1 MSLPEPGSCFET
13 DAYALAQAWDLGFV
27 EPERGLDAANAVV
40 ARSEPRIAL
49 LSRAYEAVC
58 LAAVRSRD
66 VATRVK
72 VDAAVAEL
80 AAAGWARAQR
90 LADVAL
96 ALIEF
101 QSPLRTHLM
110 YDRLRAHGDAAADPR
125 PPAER
130 FWTET
135 ALGNILVQFKRY
147 DEALAVAQRAD
158 ALAQAAGLVFM
169 QARSA
174 QTLIFLL
181 LSAGD
186 VDSAAA
192 LLPRVLGEAVRTDL
206 RPVGMFYNLLLT
218 HVLVGR
224 SAAAAELIERHDW
237 LLEPA
242 RLEQRPALR
251 CVIALVRS
259 QCGAPQAALAL
270 LGEQPPWAE
279 NDNPATAANRAWMS
293 AAVWLAAGQ
302 PQRARAQ
309 IESFLATPAAG
320 PELLSPL
327 NATQLH
333 RVLSEACEALGDL
346 RGSLEALKRSQAS
359 CVGWVGTSMRSRL
372 QALHLGA
379 PASSE
384 AVHGRRLSAVGEAV
398 ALARAEGAAEATAR
412 QSRYFAQVTHEMRNP
427 INGVIGLTSLLML
440 SRLDETQR
448 RQLKLAKT
456 AAQMLLALCNDV
468 LDLAKI
474 EAGKFE
480 LQRAPVDVAAAL
492 REAASVFK
500 PMADQKGLAF
510 TLRIDPALPRP
521 LVCDRQRLQQVVLNL
536 LGNAIKF
543 TEAGA
548 VALRADWAPGG
559 EGGAGTLTLEV
570 SDTGIGIDAAG
581 RSRLFQEFVQTGAG
595 AAQGQGGSG
604 LGLAMCRSLLALMGG
619 SIAVDSEPGCGS
631 RFCCTLPLAPLA
643 EGEAA
648 FDPAAQPAG
657 RSSTSV
663 RMS

>member
-1 MSLPEPGSCFET
+1 P
-13 DAYALAQAWDLGFV
+13 
-27 EPERGLDAANAVV
+27 
-40 ARSEPRIAL
+40 PR
-49 LSRAYEAVC
+49 
-58 LAAVRSRD
+58 
-66 VATRVK
+66 T
-72 VDAAVAEL
+72 
-80 AAAGWARAQR
+80 QR
-90 LADVAL
+90 LYEQL
-96 ALIEF
+96 L
-101 QSPLRTHLM
+101 
-110 YDRLRAHGDAAADPR
+110 AHGAAAADPR

-147 DEALAVAQRAD
+147 DEALDVAQQAD

-186 VDSAAA
+186 VDSAQA

-224 SAAAAELIERHDW
+224 SDAAAALIERHDW
-237 LLEPA
+237 LLEPE
-242 RLEQRPALR
+242 RLAHRPALR
-251 CVIALVRS
+251 CVIALVRAQTGS
-259 QCGAPQAALAL
+259 AQAALAL
-270 LGEQPPWAE
+270 LGPQPAVAV

-293 AAVWLAAGQ
+293 ASVWLAAGE
-302 PQRARAQ
+302 PQRARRQ
-309 IESFLATPAAG
+309 IEDFLATPAAD

-327 NATQLH
+327 NGTQLQ

-359 CVGWVGTSMRSRL
+359 CIRWVGNSMRSRL
-372 QALHLGA
+372 QALHQGA
-379 PASSE
+379 PAADK
-384 AVHGRRLSAVGEAV
+384 AVQGRRLSAIGEAV

-440 SRLDETQR
+440 SQLDETQR

-480 LQRAPVDVAAAL
+480 LQCAPVDVAAAL
-492 REAASVFK
+492 REAAAVFK

-510 TLRIDPALPRP
+510 TLCIDAALPRP

-543 TEAGA
+543 TAAGSVGLQA
-548 VALRADWAPGG
+548 GWQPAG
-559 EGGAGTLTLEV
+559 EGAGTLTVEV
-570 SDTGIGIDAAG
+570 ADTGVGIDAAG
-581 RSRLFQEFVQTGAG
+581 QARLFQEFVQTEAG
-595 AAQGQGGSG
+595 RAQGQGGTG
-604 LGLAMCRSLLALMGG
+604 LGLAMCRSLLELMGG
-619 SIAVDSEPGCGS
+619 GIAVDSEPGQGS
-631 RFCCTLPLAPLA
+631 RFRFTLPLARS
-643 EGEAA
+643 
-648 FDPAAQPAG
+648 QAG
-657 RSSTSV
+657 QLQRQA
-663 RMS
+663 